1 MKPLKIKASLC
12 LIAGLVIV
20 PTFLIPTLG
29 TADSVERAELARAE
43 ALVVDDLRAVFN
55 TKVNI
60 SQENNGKGKIVIP
73 FKSDNDL
80 KRILDLLDA

>member
-1 MKPLKIKASLC
+1 
-12 LIAGLVIV
+12 
-20 PTFLIPTLG
+20 
-29 TADSVERAELARAE
+29 
-43 ALVVDDLRAVFN
+43 VVDDLRAVFN

-73 FKSDNDL
+73 FKSDHDL